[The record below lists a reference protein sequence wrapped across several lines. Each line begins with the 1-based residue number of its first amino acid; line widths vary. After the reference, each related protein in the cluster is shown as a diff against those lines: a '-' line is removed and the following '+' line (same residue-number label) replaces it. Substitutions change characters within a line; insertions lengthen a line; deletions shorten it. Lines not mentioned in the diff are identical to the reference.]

1 MGLKPSTIEQAKFEY
16 STLGKIFNKGLD
28 KDDQKEGLFKS
39 LENIK
44 DKNEEQLQAIK
55 DQGEKQLKEVKN
67 IDKSKT
73 LKTIDE
79 TSKKNNKANKLL
91 PEFKKIDRILDK
103 AELVSTKTDGTKYEF
118 NRFAFPLKFTEKI
131 QNYEITLDEAIEEQ
145 KGLGTLINKLSE
157 YVPRLSKKKKKRK

>member
-1 MGLKPSTIEQAKFEY
+1 M
-16 STLGKIFNKGLD
+16 GKIFNKGLD
-28 KDDQKEGLFKS
+28 KNDQKEGLFKR

-79 TSKKNNKANKLL
+79 TSKKKNKANKLL

-103 AELVSTKTDGTKYEF
+103 AEIVSTKTDGTKYDF
-118 NRFAFPLKFTEKI
+118 NRFVLPLKFIEKI
-131 QNYEITLDEAIEEQ
+131 HNY
-145 KGLGTLINKLSE
+145 KL
-157 YVPRLSKKKKKRK
+157 L